1 MLYEFLVNLEEA
13 GFLKTESGK
22 ELEKLLSKLRKIQ
35 NVGNSEGYIE
45 IENLIYDLVDKTRK
59 EFFQLGELSSRN
71 D

>member
-1 MLYEFLVNLEEA
+1 MLYRYLVNLEEA

-22 ELEKLLSKLRKIQ
+22 ELEKLLSRLRSVQ
-35 NVGNSEGYIE
+35 NVVSTEAYIE
-45 IENLIYDLVDKTRK
+45 IENLIYDLVDKTKK

>member
-35 NVGNSEGYIE
+35 NVVSTEAYIE
-45 IENLIYDLVDKTRK
+45 IENLIYDLVDKTKK

>member
-1 MLYEFLVNLEEA
+1 MLYEYLGKLEEA

-22 ELEKLLSKLRKIQ
+22 ELEKLLSRLRRVQ
-35 NVGNSEGYIE
+35 NVLTTEAYIE

-59 EFFQLGELSSRN
+59 EFFELGELSSKS